1 MTYPQPTTRR
11 TVSITMQQELY
22 DQLRHRCQQLDQPVT
37 VFVREAIK
45 RALAG

>member
-1 MTYPQPTTRR
+1 MTSTTPSSRR

-22 DQLRHRCQQLDQPVT
+22 EQLRQHCQQLDQPVT

-45 RALAG
+45 KALKA